1 MKRPLFSPRL
11 QAGSTLWLLA
21 HELRLTWRGA
31 LARRGGGAR
40 GQWVVVVALGLV
52 AAFAGVPLG
61 LLLRRVAIPVTPLS
75 VFIVDAIL
83 AVMFTL
89 MLSQTL
95 AAAAEALYQRGDLDL
110 LFSSPLPPRRTLTV
124 RFLALATN
132 VFVTFA
138 ALISAFLV
146 PIGLIGHPAWLSAYL
161 VLAAL
166 ALFASGCGLALAM
179 GLFALIGPRRTR
191 VAAQVTGAAIGSAFF
206 LVSQARNILGGAK
219 SSSLWVEAVRLAG
232 HPGFAL
238 PPTAGWPLLA
248 MLGDPLPL
256 AALTLGGLAVFLGVV
271 QWLAGRFAAD
281 AAAASGA
288 DTART
293 PSRARR
299 ARFAAGAFAA
309 TVTKELRLLWRD
321 AALLSQ
327 VLLRVLYLMPLGFL
341 LIRDAGAHFSLALPG
356 GAAGLV
362 LFAGQVAGSLAWI
375 TVSAED
381 APDLLASAPTPTA
394 TYRQAK
400 LAAAFLPLAVLLA
413 PILVALTVLAPG
425 VGLAA
430 AAGCTAVALAT
441 GLINIWYQKPSKRA
455 DFRRRRG
462 SSWFATLVELV
473 MGLLIAG
480 ATGLAAAGLWW
491 AAIPAL
497 AAGALMAALRRSDD
511 QIARTLRAVS

>member
-1 MKRPLFSPRL
+1 MKRPPFSSRL
-11 QAGSTLWLLA
+11 PAGSTLWLLA

-31 LARRGGGAR
+31 LARRGGRAR
-40 GQWVVVVALGLV
+40 GQWIAVIALALV

-61 LLLRRVAIPVTPLS
+61 LMLRRIGIPVTPLS
-75 VFIVDAIL
+75 VFVVDAGL

-110 LFSSPLPPRRTLTV
+110 LFSSPLPPRRALTV

-132 VFVTFA
+132 VFMTFA

-146 PIGLIGHPAWLSAYL
+146 PIALIGHPAWLSAYL

-191 VAAQVTGAAIGSAFF
+191 VAAQVVGALIGAAFF
-206 LVSQARNILGGAK
+206 LASQSRNILGGTR
-219 SSSLWVEAVRLAG
+219 SSSLWVEVVRVAG
-232 HPGFAL
+232 HPGFSL
-238 PPTAGWPLLA
+238 PAGADWPLRAL
-248 MLGDPLPL
+248 LGDPLPL
-256 AALTLGGLAVFLGVV
+256 ASLTLGGLALFLGVV
-271 QWLAGRFAAD
+271 QWLARRFAAD
-281 AAAASGA
+281 SAAASGA
-288 DTART
+288 DSART
-293 PSRARR
+293 PSRART

-309 TVTKELRLLWRD
+309 TVKKELRLLWRD
-321 AALLSQ
+321 AALISQ
-327 VLLRVLYLMPLGFL
+327 VLLRVLYLIPIGFFA
-341 LIRDAGAHFSLALPG
+341 IRQAGAGLAVAG
-356 GAAGLV
+356 AAAGLV

-381 APDLLASAPTPTA
+381 APDLLACAPTPIA

-413 PILVALTVLAPG
+413 PILVVLTVLAPG

-430 AAGCTAVALAT
+430 AAGCAAVALAT

-473 MGLLIAG
+473 MGFLIAG
-480 ATGLAAAGLWW
+480 TTGLAAAGLWW

-497 AAGALMAALRRSDD
+497 AAGGLMAALRRSDD
-511 QIARTLRAVS
+511 QIARGLRTTD